1 MCTPSSAGRANT
13 HLRLIRDRIKN
24 FLDRVYSK
32 LFFRRS
38 SHSNRLVIEVYL
50 FYIVVLLM
58 TGWVNFGTG
67 IGKLPRLL
75 YRAGVESHR
84 ILTRGVYLLLL
95 SATYVYIY
103 LPIVFGAGTKPQPI
117 HRCSCLHK
125 NGSTRCNS
133 VPMKGATVASILLL
147 LVAHHVEISSSLAT
161 PAPSSSIGR
170 RRWIRDTLAGLASL
184 VTVVGTATSQPRHA
198 DAAPVPI
205 TIVDVEG
212 VTGGTTPKTANP
224 FVRFDTV
231 SMVPDD
237 YFTGHR
243 SLYGFTERVLDGDTI
258 RIRHVPGYGINTF
271 SPPEP
276 LQQRGIANDTLIVRL
291 YAVDCPETAKKKDQV
306 TQPFGEEA
314 KTFTSDLLYH
324 KMVKVTLLRRDRY
337 GRAIGMVETVNPTTT
352 TTSSILVVNDND
364 DETNMDVSM
373 ELARRGLA
381 ELYTGGGAEY
391 NVRQLSR
398 RRENTKSVMFW

>member
-1 MCTPSSAGRANT
+1 M
-13 HLRLIRDRIKN
+13 IQ
-24 FLDRVYSK
+24 
-32 LFFRRS
+32 
-38 SHSNRLVIEVYL
+38 
-50 FYIVVLLM
+50 
-58 TGWVNFGTG
+58 
-67 IGKLPRLL
+67 
-75 YRAGVESHR
+75 
-84 ILTRGVYLLLL
+84 L
-95 SATYVYIY
+95 S
-103 LPIVFGAGTKPQPI
+103 Q
-117 HRCSCLHK
+117 
-125 NGSTRCNS
+125 NGSTSCNS

-161 PAPSSSIGR
+161 PAPATSSGR
-170 RRWIRDTLAGLASL
+170 RRWIRDTFAGLASL
-184 VTVVGTATSQPRHA
+184 VTVVGTTTTTATQSQPQHA

-205 TIVDVEG
+205 TIVDVER
-212 VTGGTTPKTANP
+212 VGGSTTNPKTANP

-237 YFTGHR
+237 YFTDHR

-276 LQQRGIANDTLIVRL
+276 LQQRGIANDTLVVRL

-337 GRAIGMVETVNPTTT
+337 GRAIGMVETVVVPTATTT
-352 TTSSILVVNDND
+352 SSSSILVVNDND
-364 DETNMDVSM
+364 DETNIMDVSI

-391 NVRQLSR
+391 NVSQNRNFTKR
-398 RRENTKSVMFW
+398 RLVRNARAGGKSKKSVMFVR